1 MWLVNNKYVTIIKY
15 EIVFID
21 KVEGGQLYLLNDD
34 LILILLSVI
43 IEMIAAEKSE
53 KESLE
58 QAYRYKM
65 IMSKNLMTAVT
76 MKNIETLV

>member
-1 MWLVNNKYVTIIKY
+1 MVNNKYVTIIKY

-34 LILILLSVI
+34 LILILLTVI

-58 QAYRYKM
+58 QAYWSKM
-65 IMSKNLMTAVT
+65 MMRKNLMTAVT
-76 MKNIETLV
+76 MNNIETLV

>member
-1 MWLVNNKYVTIIKY
+1 MVNNEYVTIIKY

-34 LILILLSVI
+34 LILILLTVI

-58 QAYRYKM
+58 QAYRSKM
-65 IMSKNLMTAVT
+65 MMRKNLMTAVT
-76 MKNIETLV
+76 MNNIETLV